1 VLRHLKKINYEGFQM
16 ITQRLALLVISPI
29 VLAIAACGTDDAPV
43 VTTTLTG
50 QVVKGPVG
58 GATVCA
64 YAVNGGV
71 KSTSTVVPCVTS
83 DLATGNYSLGNISYT
98 GDMIIEATGGSYK
111 DEVTGATVTL
121 STTLKTMVVAQ
132 GGATTGMITPLTTI
146 ALSTTPN
153 LTSTAFGQAAANV
166 ASQAG
171 LAGTNILTTAPTY
184 AANGTTATNA
194 YAAMLGAFAQ
204 YQKTSGGTL
213 AATLAAWTSPA
224 NQATFQAALNAYAS
238 AASVL
243 AANLPSVLNFAA
255 TGTPYS
261 FGVSSNG
268 VTAASGLV
276 GSGSFTLSGAA
287 GAGFAPLVG
296 QGFTVGSLQ
305 SVTFTALAG
314 TKVQILSVSID
325 GTGSTSSTTVSYT
338 EGEAAPLPTSKE
350 SQWTFKCKGAA
361 CSGQVAIDTAGKAVT
376 LTNITLAAEAG
387 TNATGTILANGSG
400 KF

>member
-1 VLRHLKKINYEGFQM
+1 M
-16 ITQRLALLVISPI
+16 ITQRFALLALSPI
-29 VLAIAACGTDDAPV
+29 VLALAACGNDDTPASS
-43 VTTTLTG
+43 TTLSG

-58 GATVCA
+58 GSTVCA
-64 YAVNGGV
+64 YAISGGV

-83 DLATGNYSLGNISYT
+83 DPVTGNYSLGNIGYT
-98 GDMIIEATGGSYK
+98 GDMIVEATGGTYK
-111 DEVTGATVTL
+111 DEATGATVTL
-121 STTLKTMVVAQ
+121 STPLKTMVVAQ

-153 LTSTAFGQAAANV
+153 LTNAAFGQAAANV
-166 ASQAG
+166 AAQAG
-171 LAGTNILTTAPTY
+171 LSTTNILTTVPTY

-194 YAAMLGAFAQ
+194 YAAMLGAIAQ
-204 YQKTSGGTL
+204 YQKTSGATL
-213 AATLAAWTSPA
+213 AATLAAWTTPA

-268 VTAASGLV
+268 VTAAGGLLGSGLP

-296 QGFTVGSLQ
+296 QAFTVGSLQ
-305 SVTFTALAG
+305 SVTFTEIGA
-314 TKVQILSVSID
+314 KVKILSVSVE
-325 GTGSTSSTTVSYT
+325 GTGSASSTTVTYT
-338 EGEAAPLPTSKE
+338 EADSIPSPISKDL
-350 SQWTFKCKGAA
+350 QWSYNCKGTA
-361 CSGQVAIDTAGKAVT
+361 CSGKVAIDSIGKSVT
-376 LTNITLAAEAG
+376 LTSVTLTAEAG
-387 TNATGTILANGSG
+387 SGATGTIVANGSG

>member
-1 VLRHLKKINYEGFQM
+1 M

-29 VLAIAACGTDDAPV
+29 VLALAACGNDDTPASN
-43 VTTTLTG
+43 TTLSG

-58 GATVCA
+58 GSTVCA
-64 YAVNGGV
+64 YAVSGGV
-71 KSTSTVVPCVTS
+71 KATATVVPCVTS
-83 DLATGNYSLGNISYT
+83 DPVGNYSLGNIAYT
-98 GDMIIEATGGSYK
+98 GDMIVEATGGTYK
-111 DEVTGATVTL
+111 DEATGATLTL

-153 LTSTAFGQAAANV
+153 LTNAAFGQAAANV
-166 ASQAG
+166 AAQAG
-171 LAGTNILTTAPTY
+171 LSAVNILTTAPTY
-184 AANGTTATNA
+184 GTNGTTATNA
-194 YAAMLGAFAQ
+194 YAAMLGAISQ

-213 AATLAAWTSPA
+213 SAALSAWTPA
-224 NQATFQAALNAYAS
+224 NQAAFQTALSAYAS
-238 AASVL
+238 AASVI

-276 GSGSFTLSGAA
+276 SGGSFTLSGAA

-296 QGFTVGSLQ
+296 QAFTVGNLQ
-305 SVTFTALAG
+305 TISFITVG
-314 TKVQILSVSID
+314 TKTQILSVSVE
-325 GTGSTSSTTVSYT
+325 GSGSSSSTEVSYT
-338 EGEAAPLPTSKE
+338 EADTAPVPSSKE
-350 SQWTFKCKGAA
+350 SSWSYTCSGTA
-361 CSGQVAIDTAGKAVT
+361 CSGKVAIDSAGKTVT
-376 LTNITLAAEAG
+376 LTDVTLTAEAG
-387 TNATGTILANGSG
+387 TNATGTILAKGSG

>member
-1 VLRHLKKINYEGFQM
+1 M
-16 ITQRLALLVISPI
+16 ITQRLALLAISPI
-29 VLAIAACGTDDAPV
+29 VLALAACGTDDAPAL
-43 VTTTLTG
+43 TTTLSG

-64 YAVNGGV
+64 YAVSGGV

-83 DLATGNYSLGNISYT
+83 DATTGNYSLGSISYT
-98 GDMIIEATGGSYK
+98 GDMIVEATGGSYK
-111 DEVTGATVTL
+111 DEATGATVTP
-121 STTLKTMVVAQ
+121 STPLKTMVVAQ

-153 LTSTAFGQAAANV
+153 LTNAAFAQAAANV

-171 LAGTNILTTAPTY
+171 LSATNILTTIPTY

-194 YAAMLGAFAQ
+194 YAAMLGAIAQ

-213 AATLAAWTSPA
+213 AATLAAWTAPA

-243 AANLPSVLNFAA
+243 TANLPSVLNFAA
-255 TGTPYS
+255 TGTPYT

-276 GSGSFTLSGAA
+276 SGGAFTLSGAA
-287 GAGFAPLVG
+287 GAGFSPLVG
-296 QGFTVGSLQ
+296 QGFIVGSLQ
-305 SVTFTALAG
+305 SVTFTALVG
-314 TKVQILSVSID
+314 TKVQILSVSVE
-325 GTGSTSSTTVSYT
+325 GTGSTSATTVSYT
-338 EGEAAPLPTSKE
+338 EAEAIPSAASKDF
-350 SQWTFKCKGAA
+350 QWSYSCKGTA
-361 CSGQVAIDTAGKAVT
+361 CAGKVAIDSAARSVT
-376 LTNITLAAEAG
+376 LTNVTLTAEAG
-387 TNATGTILANGSG
+387 TGATGTILANGSG